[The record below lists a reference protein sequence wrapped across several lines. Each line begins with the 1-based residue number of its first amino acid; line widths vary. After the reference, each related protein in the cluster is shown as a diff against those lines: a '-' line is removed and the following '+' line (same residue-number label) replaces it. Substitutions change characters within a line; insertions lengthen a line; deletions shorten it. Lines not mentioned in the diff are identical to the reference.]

1 MRCKGS
7 LDTTLEEE
15 EEKPEVVVEFSLY
28 YMEVKT
34 NREHGKQ
41 ETRLT
46 NRVPP
51 DSLYF
56 RY

>member
-1 MRCKGS
+1 M
-7 LDTTLEEE
+7 LEEE